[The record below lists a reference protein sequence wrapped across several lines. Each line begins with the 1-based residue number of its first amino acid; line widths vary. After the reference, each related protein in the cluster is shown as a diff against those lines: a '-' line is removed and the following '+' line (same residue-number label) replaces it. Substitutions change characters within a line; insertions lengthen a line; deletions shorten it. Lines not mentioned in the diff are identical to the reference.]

1 MLRSNQP
8 KYSTFAAATKKVHPR
23 QEASFLSRVFL
34 SWCLPLVR
42 EQRQLNIDDV
52 WSLENINTAETNTKA
67 LSASFK
73 RSQSVF
79 WSGMDVYGYLYVLS
93 GFMALCTRLLE
104 LVGPIVLQKVVESTS
119 DANQMIFWLGTLLV
133 AKVSRALL
141 WSHMVVLEDTVG
153 IRFVGA
159 LKGMLFQKLLS
170 KASYAKSDIPVL
182 ANVYSADMDSLLWA
196 SVSLN
201 NLWIL
206 PTQVVVISYMLYQQI
221 GAAAFAGMGMIVL
234 SLLFGACVS
243 TIQSKAFANV
253 STSRD
258 QRMQAVK
265 ETFGSILVVKLQAW
279 EAKCR
284 EKIQKLREIE
294 LGYVWTLMSSGA
306 LLILTLWATPLFVS
320 MSSFAVYSVVMKQP
334 LTASK
339 VFTSLALFR
348 LLQDP
353 VRDLPENITAVI
365 EARVS
370 LDRINSYLTQENKPV
385 RPEPVSPENTNV
397 VVTIQNATFTWGDE
411 SIPILKDVNLTV
423 HRGDLVVIHGKVGS
437 GKSSLCMA
445 ICGEMKQTQGTSG
458 VYGSI
463 AYCSQ
468 EPWIQQMSVRDN
480 ILFGK
485 PFDSAKYTRV
495 VDACGLLPDFELMAF
510 GDMTE
515 VGSKGRNLSG
525 GQKARISLA
534 RACYSDADIV
544 ILDAPLAAI
553 DAVVQKEIMTKC
565 IETLL
570 KSKTVILVTH
580 NADIIGAESVNRL
593 VELDE
598 GLMNESFVKP
608 STSSADSSA
617 SVNRFIEKQRSRTW
631 SGSYFSPRTPEMR
644 SKWHQHFEQ
653 AMAEETSEEDRA
665 EGHVDL
671 SVYTSYIATCGGSW
685 TVFWLCVIQ
694 TLWQGF
700 QIASD
705 LWLSQWTAT
714 PDAAERTNWYI
725 GIYSALCLASVA
737 MVLCRTLLVATC
749 GLKASRVLFDK
760 MTTSLLGT
768 TMAFYDN
775 NPIGRVINR
784 YAEDT
789 ANIDTR
795 LPYSFGGFTLIRAY
809 GTSCLK
815 QATHRHAHHVDL
827 THQMW
832 FGKVIVDMWFELCI
846 QLQGTAIVMIVASG
860 LVFFRPLLSSGM
872 VGLAFNY
879 VLMADAS
886 IASLVFSYS
895 SLEIGMVA
903 PERIIQYCD
912 LEDEDPI
919 RKRKA
924 EFKLVEGAIEFNHV
938 QFRYKPTGELVLRDL
953 TSSIRGGEKIGIVGR
968 TGAGKS
974 SLTMVLFRM
983 YPIESGSISIDG
995 RDISTIA
1002 KQELRQQLSII
1013 PQSPVLFK
1021 GTLRQYLDPFESFDD
1036 AALWS
1041 VVSKAGLHTLVS
1053 EMPDKLSTELADKGS
1068 NLSVGERQMLC
1079 LARALLVQSKIV
1091 VLDEATAAMDHET
1104 DVQLQRVIST
1114 EFADATVLTIAHR
1127 LHSVMHSD
1135 RIMVMD
1141 AGCVVEM
1148 DSPSALLAKEDG
1160 FFYRLAKD
1168 GGVLDS

>member
-8 KYSTFAAATKKVHPR
+8 KYSTFDAATKKVHPR

-159 LKGMLFQKLLS
+159 LKGIMFQKLLS

-411 SIPILKDVNLTV
+411 SIPILKDVNLSV

-480 ILFGK
+480 ILF
-485 PFDSAKYTRV
+485 
-495 VDACGLLPDFELMAF
+495 
-510 GDMTE
+510 
-515 VGSKGRNLSG
+515 
-525 GQKARISLA
+525 
-534 RACYSDADIV
+534 
-544 ILDAPLAAI
+544 
-553 DAVVQKEIMTKC
+553 
-565 IETLL
+565 
-570 KSKTVILVTH
+570 
-580 NADIIGAESVNRL
+580 
-593 VELDE
+593 
-598 GLMNESFVKP
+598 
-608 STSSADSSA
+608 
-617 SVNRFIEKQRSRTW
+617 
-631 SGSYFSPRTPEMR
+631 
-644 SKWHQHFEQ
+644 
-653 AMAEETSEEDRA
+653 
-665 EGHVDL
+665 
-671 SVYTSYIATCGGSW
+671 
-685 TVFWLCVIQ
+685 
-694 TLWQGF
+694 
-700 QIASD
+700 
-705 LWLSQWTAT
+705 
-714 PDAAERTNWYI
+714 
-725 GIYSALCLASVA
+725 
-737 MVLCRTLLVATC
+737 
-749 GLKASRVLFDK
+749 
-760 MTTSLLGT
+760 
-768 TMAFYDN
+768 
-775 NPIGRVINR
+775 
-784 YAEDT
+784 
-789 ANIDTR
+789 
-795 LPYSFGGFTLIRAY
+795 
-809 GTSCLK
+809 
-815 QATHRHAHHVDL
+815 
-827 THQMW
+827 
-832 FGKVIVDMWFELCI
+832 
-846 QLQGTAIVMIVASG
+846 
-860 LVFFRPLLSSGM
+860 
-872 VGLAFNY
+872 
-879 VLMADAS
+879 
-886 IASLVFSYS
+886 
-895 SLEIGMVA
+895 
-903 PERIIQYCD
+903 
-912 LEDEDPI
+912 
-919 RKRKA
+919 
-924 EFKLVEGAIEFNHV
+924 
-938 QFRYKPTGELVLRDL
+938 
-953 TSSIRGGEKIGIVGR
+953 
-968 TGAGKS
+968 
-974 SLTMVLFRM
+974 
-983 YPIESGSISIDG
+983 
-995 RDISTIA
+995 
-1002 KQELRQQLSII
+1002 
-1013 PQSPVLFK
+1013 
-1021 GTLRQYLDPFESFDD
+1021 
-1036 AALWS
+1036 
-1041 VVSKAGLHTLVS
+1041 
-1053 EMPDKLSTELADKGS
+1053 
-1068 NLSVGERQMLC
+1068 
-1079 LARALLVQSKIV
+1079 
-1091 VLDEATAAMDHET
+1091 
-1104 DVQLQRVIST
+1104 
-1114 EFADATVLTIAHR
+1114 
-1127 LHSVMHSD
+1127 
-1135 RIMVMD
+1135 
-1141 AGCVVEM
+1141 
-1148 DSPSALLAKEDG
+1148 
-1160 FFYRLAKD
+1160 
-1168 GGVLDS
+1168 